1 MRKILILIFVCLI
14 GCSEVSKP
22 VSRQVKLDEGIS
34 IPIQSKQA
42 INGISMSGKMN
53 VVMIGDTRNTITG
66 DAVLTFTRERDNQ
79 SFSINAP
86 KIGFTPKDKD
96 CIPSYY
102 EENKDCIIDQ
112 PILFDLQDEDIISI
126 QDDLLKVKSMF
137 TGGRY
142 YSEYDTYKIIN
153 NENFDSE
160 FLYRFPENASFNDDG
175 SFTYI
180 ISGSAVTG
188 FRITMDEI
196 QGKWIKVKEV
206 EYECYDQKYTDLPS
220 IYKVSEYN
228 QSSGQLELVIDN
240 NKCPEQF

>member
-1 MRKILILIFVCLI
+1 
-14 GCSEVSKP
+14 
-22 VSRQVKLDEGIS
+22 EGIS
-34 IPIQSKQA
+34 ISIKSEQSV
-42 INGISMSGKMN
+42 NGISMTGKMN
-53 VVMIGDTRNTITG
+53 VVMIGDARNTITG
-66 DAVLTFTRERDNQ
+66 DAVLTFTREEDSK
-79 SFSINAP
+79 SFILNAP

-126 QDDLLKVKSMF
+126 KDDLLKVKSMF
-137 TGGRY
+137 TGGRFR
-142 YSEYDTYKIIN
+142 SEYDTYKIIN
-153 NENFDSE
+153 NENFDSK

-206 EYECYDQKYTDLPS
+206 EYECYDQQYTDLPS
-220 IYKVSEYN
+220 IYKV
-228 QSSGQLELVIDN
+228 
-240 NKCPEQF
+240 

>member
-1 MRKILILIFVCLI
+1 MKKIILSTLIILI
-14 GCSEVSKP
+14 GCAEVSKP
-22 VSRQVKLDEGIS
+22 VSRQVKLNEGIS

-53 VVMIGDTRNTITG
+53 VVMIGDARNTITG

-102 EENKDCIIDQ
+102 EENKDCIIDL
-112 PILFDLQDEDIISI
+112 PILFDLQDEDIIYI
-126 QDDLLKVKSMF
+126 QDDLIKVKSMF
-137 TGGRY
+137 TGGRNT
-142 YSEYDTYKIIN
+142 SEYDTYKIIN

-175 SFTYI
+175 SFTYGYSKGSYNAGFI
-180 ISGSAVTG
+180 ITIGEV
-188 FRITMDEI
+188 
-196 QGKWIKVKEV
+196 QGKWIKVKEI
-206 EYECYDQKYTDLPS
+206 EYECYVEKYNEQPF
-220 IYKVSEYN
+220 YKVSEYN
-228 QSSGQLELVIDN
+228 QSSGQLELVIN
-240 NKCPEQF
+240 TNKCPE